1 MKQAQLPFKGR
12 KFTIGLFESRSQ
24 ALQAINIANGLV
36 SSNSNISDVNFA
48 CEAARGAML
57 DNSTT
62 DNSTTD
68 NSTTDQ
74 NYSAFEELPKPSTN
88 LDLSSPQQNAS
99 MKSADEFLQRRITT
113 CDSGKFVS
121 FRFASINLISNFFEW
136 TLIYRLEMIK

>member
-12 KFTIGLFESRSQ
+12 KFTIGLFGSRSQ

-62 DNSTTD
+62 DNSA
-68 NSTTDQ
+68 TDQ
-74 NYSAFEELPKPSTN
+74 NYNAFEELPKPNTN

-121 FRFASINLISNFFEW
+121 FRFASINLI
-136 TLIYRLEMIK
+136 